1 MQQNNASTPLSM
13 GEGLGV
19 RPKIQMTTPLVEMD
33 GYEMTRILWKVRSV
47 LTVFILMFVF
57 GSLLSCSDDNDVWEE
72 VSMPGGIVVPVELVD
87 EEELPAFIITLA
99 DQYPTSHTK
108 LYVFSGFW
116 EGKVLYLL
124 HHSLMSSFYYHLY
137 DSDGNRLEYGDN
149 TEVVKQAKNWKCIY
163 IKH

>member
-1 MQQNNASTPLSM
+1 MK
-13 GEGLGV
+13 E
-19 RPKIQMTTPLVEMD
+19 KIQKTTPLVEMD
-33 GYEMTRILWKVRSV
+33 GDEMTRIMWKIKSV

-57 GSLLSCSDDNDVWEE
+57 GNLLSCSDDNDVREK
-72 VSMPGGIVVPVELVD
+72 VSMPGGIVVPVELV
-87 EEELPAFIITLA
+87 EEKELPAFIITLA
-99 DQYPTSHTK
+99 DQYPTSPTK

-149 TEVVKQAKNWKCIY
+149 TEVVNQAKNWKCIY